1 MTQGAWQAPGVL
13 RGFASGGE
21 RVVALVW
28 LSEDGGHVFSC
39 RYHPARGFRWVRRD
53 DLAEQGGFQSGDL
66 LDGVP
71 IERTPLKPVLE
82 ELAHAVV
89 AHQRAGEP
97 LPAELQLLV
106 ELLSPGSGSPL
117 I

>member
-1 MTQGAWQAPGVL
+1 MEPGEWKVPGVL
-13 RGFASGGE
+13 KGFASGGE

-28 LSEDGGHVFSC
+28 LSEGGGHVFSC
-39 RYHPARGFRWVRRD
+39 RYHPAKGFRWVKRD
-53 DLAEQGGFQSGDL
+53 DLDERGGFQAGEE

-71 IERTPLKPVLE
+71 LERTPLKPVLE

-89 AHQRAGEP
+89 AHRRSGDP
-97 LPAELQLLV
+97 LPDELQLLV
-106 ELLSPGSGSPL
+106 ALLSPGEWGAL

>member
-1 MTQGAWQAPGVL
+1 MEPGAWKTPGVL

-28 LSEDGGHVFSC
+28 LSEDGGHIFSC
-39 RYHPARGFRWVRRD
+39 RYHPAQGFRWVQRE
-53 DLAEQGGFQSGDL
+53 DLDERGGYQAGEA

-71 IERTPLKPVLE
+71 LERTPLKPVLE

-89 AHQRAGEP
+89 AHQRAGAP

-106 ELLSPGSGSPL
+106 ALLTPGEAGAL

>member
-1 MTQGAWQAPGVL
+1 MQVDEGTSPGAL

-28 LSEDGGHVFSC
+28 TSEDGGHVFSC
-39 RYHPARGFRWVRRD
+39 RYHPARGFQWARRG
-53 DLAEQGGFQSGDL
+53 DLAEQESLAAGAE
-66 LDGVP
+66 LDGVSL
-71 IERTPLKPVLE
+71 ERTPLKPVLE

-89 AHQRAGEP
+89 AHRRAGVP
-97 LPAELQLLV
+97 LPGELQLLV
-106 ELLSPGSGSPL
+106 GLLSPGAF